1 MGIIECEPGGR
12 DGRTSD
18 VLDAVWE
25 KDGERVHDT
34 DAFRAPILIE
44 TPEGLGMEMPESTFS
59 PRDVADVLGGD
70 TPVEVIG
77 ESNISTHLLV
87 VNDSN

>member
-1 MGIIECEPGGR
+1 MLEG
-12 DGRTSD
+12 
-18 VLDAVWE
+18 
-25 KDGERVHDT
+25 KDIKPHNFKRMQGSELTVEWVEHDT

-77 ESNISTHLLV
+77 EFNISTHLLV
-87 VNDSN
+87 VNDTN